1 MAPLGIA
8 YIIDQMKTGGTE
20 GQLATL
26 INGLDRERFEP
37 HLVMLRDGPADV
49 EPDCESFLF
58 PATRLRSLKGV
69 KAIVNLARM
78 LRRDEIRIVQTFFF
92 DATCVGVVAAWLAR
106 VPVIISSR
114 RDLGFWY
121 TSSQVK
127 MLKRLHKLSGHVL
140 VNSESVRTSV
150 SEKEG
155 IPRKDIHVIPNG
167 LEPTLFEYDGEPA
180 QINAE
185 LGIEPDEPAVG
196 IVANLNREVK
206 RVDLFVEAV
215 PTVLQAHP
223 KARFVIVG
231 KGHLRESLEERC
243 RDLGVADKV
252 IFTGGRNDVHRL
264 LHAFDVGVNCSDSEG
279 FSNAVIEYMFAGI
292 PVVASDV
299 GGNAELV
306 TGETDG
312 LLFPCGDHDSLALC
326 INRLLADPDEMSRF
340 RDKARLTALDQF
352 TADGMVQRHM
362 DYYDGIL
369 AETAGK
375 SERC

>member
-1 MAPLGIA
+1 
-8 YIIDQMKTGGTE
+8 MKTGGTE

-37 HLVMLRDGPADV
+37 HLMMLRPGSADI
-49 EPDCESFLF
+49 EPDCDTFHF

-69 KAIVNLARM
+69 KAIVNMATT
-78 LRRDEIRIVQTFFF
+78 LRRYEIRIVQTVFF
-92 DATCVGVVAAWLAR
+92 DATCVGVIAAWLAR

-121 TSSQVK
+121 TSSQLR

-140 VNSESVRTSV
+140 VNSESVRGIV

-155 IPRKDIHVIPNG
+155 IPGEDAHVIPNG
-167 LEPTLFEYDGEPA
+167 LDPEMFECDGEPV
-180 QINAE
+180 QIKAE
-185 LGIEPDEPAVG
+185 LGIEPDEPVDG

-206 RVDLFVEAV
+206 RVDLFIEAA
-215 PTVLQAHP
+215 PTVVQTHP
-223 KARFVIVG
+223 NTRFVIVG
-231 KGHLRESLEERC
+231 KGHLRQSLEEQC
-243 RDLGVADKV
+243 RDLGIADKV
-252 IFTGGRNDVHRL
+252 VFTGGRNDVHRL

-312 LLFPCGDHDSLALC
+312 LLFPCGDHDSLAHC
-326 INRLLADPDEMSRF
+326 INRLLADPDERCRF
-340 RDKARLTALDQF
+340 RDKARRTAFDQF
-352 TADGMVQRHM
+352 TADRMVQRHM
-362 DYYDGIL
+362 GYYDDLL
-369 AETAGK
+369 AKAVGDNQG
-375 SERC
+375 R